1 VTVNVICNNGNLF
14 VPNAFSP
21 NGDGVNDRFYP
32 GGTGI
37 NRIKSLRVFNRWGEI
52 VFEKAD
58 FSANDAAYG
67 WDGKYKGILLAPDV
81 YIWSSEV
88 ICENNE
94 VLSFKGDVSLLR

>member
-1 VTVNVICNNGNLF
+1 
-14 VPNAFSP
+14 
-21 NGDGVNDRFYP
+21 
-32 GGTGI
+32 
-37 NRIKSLRVFNRWGEI
+37 VFNRWGEI

-81 YIWSSEV
+81 YIWSCEV